1 RRCTRASR
9 SRCAQPNPLMIQL
22 TRLNN
27 HLLIVN
33 SDLIKFVE
41 KAPDTVLTLVS
52 GEKIVVSESVEIV
65 LEKITEFRRSIR
77 MAPQPEVITHSENN
91 PASCEDSSGKRRG

>member
-1 RRCTRASR
+1 
-9 SRCAQPNPLMIQL
+9 MIQL

-41 KAPDTVLTLVS
+41 RAPDTVLTLVT
-52 GEKIVVSESVEIV
+52 GEKIVVSESIELV
-65 LEKITEFRRSIR
+65 LEKIAEFRRSIHEPTKPP
-77 MAPQPEVITHSENN
+77 AVAALEASKSPQ
-91 PASCEDSSGKRRG
+91 DRDRGSD